1 MKEINHILV
10 DRHVRR
16 GDVLLENVLG
26 LGVDIIVTSN
36 RLSREENENE
46 CETV

>member
-1 MKEINHILV
+1 M

-36 RLSREENENE
+36 RLREENENE